1 MPDLTPRSAFTGLP
15 GRSGRAEGEPGI
27 SVRPRDDL
35 ALARVIAR
43 KGRSDDLAAA
53 IRSRYGL
60 DLPLT
65 PKRVEQGALAAIWS
79 GPGQWLVVAEPN
91 ALPLPLAGEVGAAPA
106 APGEG
111 KTHPPEQPS
120 PGRPDGRPT
129 SPATRERQSEQAGF
143 VRELADAI
151 STFAAVSDQSDG
163 LAVLRVSGPQARDAL
178 IKGVGLDLHPRAFGP
193 GDAAVT
199 VIAHVG
205 AQLWQLD
212 NRPSYEVAVYRSF
225 AGSLWRWLE
234 ASAAE
239 FGCAVEAG

>member
-1 MPDLTPRSAFTGLP
+1 MPDLAPRSAFIGLP
-15 GRSGRAEGEPGI
+15 VRSGRAEGEPGVT
-27 SVRPRDDL
+27 VRPRDGL

-43 KGRSDDLAAA
+43 KGRADDLAAA

-60 DLPLT
+60 DLPVT
-65 PKRVEQGALAAIWS
+65 PKRVTQGGLAVIWS
-79 GPGQWLVVAEPN
+79 GPGQWLAVAE
-91 ALPLPLAGEVGAAPA
+91 
-106 APGEG
+106 
-111 KTHPPEQPS
+111 
-120 PGRPDGRPT
+120 DGRDL
-129 SPATRERQSEQAGF
+129 AL
-143 VRELADAI
+143 ELSKAI
-151 STFAAVSDQSDG
+151 GAFAAVSDQSDG
-163 LAVLRVSGPQARDAL
+163 LAVLRVSGPRARDAL

-212 NRPSYEVAVYRSF
+212 DRPTYEIAAYRSF

>member
-1 MPDLTPRSAFTGLP
+1 MPDLSPRSAFTGLH
-15 GRSGRAEGEPGI
+15 GRSGRPEGEPGVT
-27 SVRPRDDL
+27 VRPRDDL

-43 KGRSDDLAAA
+43 KGRADDLAAA
-53 IRSRYGL
+53 VRSRYGL
-60 DLPLT
+60 DLPST
-65 PKRVEQGALAAIWS
+65 PKRVEQGGLAVIWS
-79 GPGQWLVVAEPN
+79 GPGQWLAVAE
-91 ALPLPLAGEVGAAPA
+91 
-106 APGEG
+106 
-111 KTHPPEQPS
+111 
-120 PGRPDGRPT
+120 DGRDL
-129 SPATRERQSEQAGF
+129 A
-143 VRELADAI
+143 RELADAI
-151 STFAAVSDQSDG
+151 GAFAAVSDQSDG

>member
-1 MPDLTPRSAFTGLP
+1 MPDLTPRSAFIGLP
-15 GRSGRAEGEPGI
+15 GRSGRTEGEPGVT
-27 SVRPRDDL
+27 VRPRDDL
-35 ALARVIAR
+35 AMAKLIAR
-43 KGRSDDLAAA
+43 KGRADDLAAA

-60 DLPLT
+60 ELPTT
-65 PKRVEQGALAAIWS
+65 PKRVEQGGLAFIWS
-79 GPGQWLVVAEPN
+79 GPGQWLAVAEDRRD
-91 ALPLPLAGEVGAAPA
+91 LA
-106 APGEG
+106 
-111 KTHPPEQPS
+111 
-120 PGRPDGRPT
+120 
-129 SPATRERQSEQAGF
+129 
-143 VRELADAI
+143 RELAETIGA
-151 STFAAVSDQSDG
+151 FAAVSDQSDG
-163 LAVLRVSGPQARDAL
+163 LAVLRISGPRARDAL

-212 NRPSYEVAVYRSF
+212 DRPTYEIAIYRSF